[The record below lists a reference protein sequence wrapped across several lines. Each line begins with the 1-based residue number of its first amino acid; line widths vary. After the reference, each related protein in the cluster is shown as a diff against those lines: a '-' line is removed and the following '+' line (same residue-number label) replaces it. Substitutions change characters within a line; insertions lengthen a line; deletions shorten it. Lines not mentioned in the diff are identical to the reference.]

1 MLIKFPAK
9 TKYFFN
15 LELPLAL
22 LFQWTLPTIEKQTYI
37 HTNFGDLIYDKC
49 KNSKHSHPPLSQ
61 RETSNDPEKFVNSDL
76 DNSILIKDIELPRTW
91 QRDLKLYC
99 DDHGI
104 EFMSTPFDN
113 ESLIWL
119 DELNLFNLL
128 SSITLTL

>member
-15 LELPLAL
+15 LVFPFAL

-49 KNSKHSHPPLSQ
+49 KNPEHSHPPLSQ

-76 DNSILIKDIELPRTW
+76 NYSILIKEPF
-91 QRDLKLYC
+91 KLFYIS
-99 DDHGI
+99 GKKNF
-104 EFMSTPFDN
+104 EK
-113 ESLIWL
+113 
-119 DELNLFNLL
+119 
-128 SSITLTL
+128 SITSPALLLEQLPPSRAPPFFEV